1 MNPIHLSDHVDERT
15 TLAGLGPRVV
25 PVLAAVGLVGLGAAV
40 GLGWARGDGLRYFF
54 HAYLTSYCFLLSIS
68 LGALFF
74 VALQHVTR
82 AGWSVTVRR
91 LAEVLAG
98 NVPLIAVL
106 FLPILGAVLLAD
118 GGAEPGSGAWQDPL
132 YEWNRPAAVAENPL
146 VAHKTPYLSRGFFA
160 ARAVV
165 YLAVWAAA
173 AWFYLGRSRKQD
185 ETRDPG
191 LTLAM
196 ERASPVVLLAF
207 AATVTFASF
216 DWLMSLAPEWYSTIF
231 GVYYFSGAAVGS
243 LAVIIL
249 AAVLL
254 QAAGRLRES
263 ITVAHYHDL
272 GKLLFA
278 FVFFWGYIAFSQYML
293 IWYGNIPEETRW
305 YLVRQQG
312 GWQWVSLLLLFGN
325 LLIPFLG
332 LLSREA
338 KRRKPIL
345 AFWAVWLLAFHWL
358 DIYYLVM
365 PSLGEPGPPLGP
377 IDACCLVGLGGLY
390 LAGLLWVA
398 GDKPLVPLA
407 DPRRRE
413 ALAFEQGF

>member
-54 HAYLTSYCFLLSIS
+54 HTYLTSYSFLLSIS

-98 NVPLIAVL
+98 NLLLMAVL
-106 FLPILGAVLLAD
+106 FLPILAAVLLA
-118 GGAEPGSGAWQDPL
+118 GGGVEPGSGAWQDPL

-231 GVYYFSGAAVGS
+231 GVYYFSGAAVGA
-243 LAVIIL
+243 LAAIIL

-254 QAAGRLRES
+254 QGAGRLRES

-305 YLVRQQG
+305 YLVRQEG
-312 GWQWVSLLLLFGN
+312 AWRWVSVLLLFGH

-332 LLSREA
+332 LLPREA
-338 KRRKPIL
+338 KRRKPLL
-345 AFWAVWLLAFHWL
+345 AFWAVWLLVFHWL
-358 DIYYLVM
+358 DIYWLVM
-365 PSLGEPGPPLGP
+365 PSLGGPELPLGL
-377 IDACCLVGLGGLY
+377 IDAGCLLGLGGLY
-390 LAGLLWVA
+390 VAGLWWVA
-398 GDKPLVPLA
+398 GEKPLVPLA
-407 DPRRRE
+407 DPRRHE
-413 ALAFEQGF
+413 ALAFEQSF